1 VGLRD
6 EILEQPAVAARLLG
20 PGRAAFESIAA
31 AIAGRIANR
40 ELDTVVIAARGTS
53 DHAAIYAQYLFGA
66 RLRLPVAL
74 ATPSLTTLYGVEL
87 RLDRSLVI
95 GISQSGRS
103 PDIVG
108 AIAAARRQAAPTIAI
123 TNDPAS
129 DLAAAA
135 EHVVDLGAG
144 DERAVAATKTYTAEL
159 LSVALLVVAIEARLG
174 VGPLGTDSDDPE
186 RALAAIPDAIA
197 AALTTEA
204 ETEAVARH
212 LAVHDRL
219 VVVGRGFEYAT
230 ARELALKLKELAQVA
245 ADPYSAADFLH
256 GPLALVSAGFPL
268 IAIAPSGPTAADLDA
283 LLDTLGGLD
292 VDRIVLSDRPEA
304 VARGSIGILLPATLP
319 DWLRP
324 IATIVPGQLLGLHL
338 AVARGL
344 DPETP
349 RWIRKVTLTS

>member
-1 VGLRD
+1 MGLRD

-20 PGRAAFESIAA
+20 PGRAPIDAIAD

-53 DHAAIYAQYLFGA
+53 DHAAVYAQYLFGA

-74 ATPSLTTLYGVEL
+74 ATPSLNSLYGVEL

-108 AIAAARRQAAPTIAI
+108 AIAAARRQGAPTIAM
-123 TNDPAS
+123 TNDPIS
-129 DLAAAA
+129 DLANAA
-135 EHVVDLGAG
+135 EHVIDIGAG
-144 DERAVAATKTYTAEL
+144 DELAVAATKTYTAEL

-174 VGPLGTDSDDPE
+174 GASAADAADAE
-186 RALAAIPDAIA
+186 AALAAVPAAIT

-204 ETEAVARH
+204 QVEAVAQH
-212 LAVHDRL
+212 LAHHDRL

-230 ARELALKLKELAQVA
+230 ARELAIKLKELAQVA

-268 IAIAPSGPTAADLDA
+268 IAIAPAGPTAADVDA
-283 LLDTLGGLD
+283 LLDRLGELD

-304 VARGSIGILLPATLP
+304 VARGSIGILLPTGLP
-319 DWLRP
+319 EWLRP
-324 IATIVPGQLLGLHL
+324 IATIVPGQLLALHL

>member
-1 VGLRD
+1 MGLRD

-20 PGRAAFESIAA
+20 PGRAAIDSIAD
-31 AIAGRIANR
+31 AIAGRIAER
-40 ELDTVVIAARGTS
+40 ELDTVVIAARGSS
-53 DHAAIYAQYLFGA
+53 DHAAVYAQYLFGA

-74 ATPSLTTLYGVEL
+74 ATPSLTSLYGVEL

-123 TNDPAS
+123 TNDPVS
-129 DLAAAA
+129 DLAIAA
-135 EHVVDLGAG
+135 EHVIDLGAG
-144 DERAVAATKTYTAEL
+144 DELAVAATKTYTAEL

-174 VGPLGTDSDDPE
+174 RGSDATDPE
-186 RALAAIPDAIA
+186 PALASVPEAIA
-197 AALTTEA
+197 AALATEA
-204 ETEAVARH
+204 QAEAVARH
-212 LAVHDRL
+212 LARHDRL

-245 ADPYSAADFLH
+245 ADPYSAADFVH

-268 IAIAPSGPTAADLDA
+268 IAIAPSGPTAAGLDA
-283 LLDTLGGLD
+283 LLDRLGELD

-304 VARGSIGILLPATLP
+304 VSRGTIGILLPAGLP
-319 DWLRP
+319 EWLRP

-338 AVARGL
+338 TIARGL
-344 DPETP
+344 DPEAP